1 MSRRHAAEKRE
12 ILPDA
17 KFGDRVLTNLLAPDL
32 IALGMPVVETDN
44 VRQTHGEW
52 LTRLFVRL
60 VRTAVRAELLDLKT
74 IRVVATVL
82 LGDVVTV
89 LAHLAGQGDLRPYVG
104 TRRHV
109 SASFASNLCCA
120 GSGGEARSPDLTIM
134 SRAL

>member
-1 MSRRHAAEKRE
+1 MG
-12 ILPDA
+12 L
-17 KFGDRVLTNLLAPDL
+17 VLA
-32 IALGMPVVETDN
+32 
-44 VRQTHGEW
+44 
-52 LTRLFVRL
+52 
-60 VRTAVRAELLDLKT
+60 AVRAELLDLEAVG
-74 IRVVATVL
+74 IVAAVL
-82 LGDVVTV
+82 LGDVVAV